1 MNKVLLQFLKLHF
14 LVALFV
20 SFYVPAEIYDVK
32 EFINLNGSI
41 CNKPN
46 KHLTILD
53 SGFLEYIGADNKK
66 IFECGRSVEMGND
79 PCRND
84 PELICRNKYK
94 NHILQ
99 RSDSLIINANN
110 FLAGSEKFK
119 NRKKLQKAIKNQ
131 TEINQS
137 WKNSQDILTLIDSLE
152 REIIYTFSLL
162 PSQIIKSINQELR
175 QQHDNKKQKILEE
188 RRLAKEA
195 NLKKQKQKQAQQE
208 MVALKNQESDEQ
220 IKIILFILGVAS
232 IVILVGVLSSKWIL
246 FDSEKDFFMTL
257 GLLISV
263 ATLVFMLEDN
273 SNSQNVSFSGDLF
286 YWSLTLISSALSIWF
301 LIATFM
307 TSIKGN
313 GFFVGLF
320 IYLFKISFCLIM
332 VLFIIG
338 KVGDIL
344 NNKDKRTSANRAPV
358 LAILA
363 LLAIFWKPIKSLLI
377 NGDKVRAKRE
387 ASSLKAKNKPTNS
400 KKEINDLFD
409 DL

>member
-32 EFINLNGSI
+32 KFINLEGSI

-53 SGFLEYIGADNKK
+53 SGFFEYIGADDKK
-66 IFECGRSVEMGND
+66 IFKCGRSVEMGND

-119 NRKKLQKAIKNQ
+119 DRKKLKKAIKNQ

-152 REIIYTFSLL
+152 REIIYTSSLL

-175 QQHDNKKQKILEE
+175 QQHDNIKQKILEE

-195 NLKKQKQKQAQQE
+195 NLKKQKQKQTQQE

-220 IKIILFILGVAS
+220 TNIILFIQV
-232 IVILVGVLSSKWIL
+232 
-246 FDSEKDFFMTL
+246 
-257 GLLISV
+257 
-263 ATLVFMLEDN
+263 
-273 SNSQNVSFSGDLF
+273 
-286 YWSLTLISSALSIWF
+286 
-301 LIATFM
+301 
-307 TSIKGN
+307 
-313 GFFVGLF
+313 
-320 IYLFKISFCLIM
+320 
-332 VLFIIG
+332 
-338 KVGDIL
+338 
-344 NNKDKRTSANRAPV
+344 
-358 LAILA
+358 
-363 LLAIFWKPIKSLLI
+363 
-377 NGDKVRAKRE
+377 
-387 ASSLKAKNKPTNS
+387 
-400 KKEINDLFD
+400 
-409 DL
+409 